1 MNEYT
6 FTDNKKSCIILAVLF
21 WGLLQFCEFGA
32 GLLLELFPRELLIK
46 YIDPVVYGTFFLATV
61 IVFRKVFW
69 SAIKDFIRNIE
80 SYAKWSAILF
90 FVTLVL
96 MVASAIILDSFG
108 IGESSNQEAI
118 DSALKQYGVLQL
130 ITVCLIGPV
139 VEEVMYR
146 GILFGALQGKEKRI
160 VRSIAAILITAL
172 VFAFMHCSFVNFS
185 VQDTLANIP
194 ILMFGLTLTTLRW
207 KTDNILCPIIV
218 HVLVNT
224 IGSLG

>member
-1 MNEYT
+1 MNEYN
-6 FTDNKKSCIILAVLF
+6 FTDNKKACLILAILF
-21 WGLLQFCEFGA
+21 WGLLQFFEFGA
-32 GLLLELFPRELLIK
+32 GLLLKLFPRELLIE
-46 YIDPVVYGTFFLATV
+46 YIDPVFYGTFFLAAV
-61 IVFRKVFW
+61 IVFRKAFW
-69 SAIKDFIRNIE
+69 SAIKDFIQNIE
-80 SYAKWSAILF
+80 NYAKWSAILF

-108 IGESSNQEAI
+108 IGDSSNQEAI
-118 DSALKQYGVLQL
+118 DSAMKQYGALQR

-160 VRSIAAILITAL
+160 VRSITAVLITAL
-172 VFAFMHCSFVNFS
+172 IFAVSHCSFIHFS
-185 VQDTLANIP
+185 VQDLLANIP
-194 ILMFGLTLTTLRW
+194 ILMLGLTLTTLRW

-218 HVLVNT
+218 HVLINT